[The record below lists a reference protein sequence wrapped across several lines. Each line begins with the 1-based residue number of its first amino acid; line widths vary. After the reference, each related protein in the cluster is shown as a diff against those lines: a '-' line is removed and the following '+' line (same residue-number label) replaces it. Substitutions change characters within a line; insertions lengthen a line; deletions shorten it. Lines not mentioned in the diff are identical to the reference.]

1 VPAAGLFGEGEERA
15 IPIVML
21 QAPAVQAIRSFLNL
35 RGWLQRPLR
44 IDLQASGCCDP
55 SLGLRVDAIRKSD
68 LIQETDGLVFV
79 ISPEIHRLAGEVTIR
94 YVDESH
100 RQGFILTSSKPVS
113 EWDGFSVSSISCPE
127 I

>member
-1 VPAAGLFGEGEERA
+1 
-15 IPIVML
+15 ML
-21 QAPAVQAIRSFLNL
+21 QASAVQAIRSFLSL
-35 RGWLQRPLR
+35 RGLLQRPLR

-55 SLGLRVDAIRKSD
+55 SLGLRVDIVRESD
-68 LIQETDGLVFV
+68 MIQKTNGLVFV

-100 RQGFILTSSKPVS
+100 RKGFILTSSKPVS